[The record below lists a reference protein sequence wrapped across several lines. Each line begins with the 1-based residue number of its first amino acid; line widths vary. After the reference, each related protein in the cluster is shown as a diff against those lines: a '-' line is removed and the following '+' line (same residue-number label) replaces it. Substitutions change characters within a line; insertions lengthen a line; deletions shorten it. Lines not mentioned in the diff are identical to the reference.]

1 MGVGL
6 GSAANPATTAR
17 GEALMVPHPA
27 SEHVIRL
34 FLDMTLGGSQTF
46 DPPNSDSDASG
57 GLHGAPGSLKVA
69 RGLAQGALSGAE
81 PAILAVALARPLA
94 PVLAT
99 APTSGRSAPARL
111 TVAVGGLKEA
121 RGQA

>member
-1 MGVGL
+1 
-6 GSAANPATTAR
+6 
-17 GEALMVPHPA
+17 MVPHPA

-34 FLDMTLGGSQTF
+34 FLDMTLGGSKTS
-46 DPPNSDSDASG
+46 DPPNSDLGASG
-57 GLHGAPGSLKVA
+57 GLHGVPGSLKVA
-69 RGLAQGALSGAE
+69 RRLAQGALSGAE

-99 APTSGRSAPARL
+99 APTSGWSAPARL